1 MIKCLVTLSPK
12 RWKLTHLVV
21 QKDANY
27 CRHHAQHI
35 GQSDR
40 VAQHQQRDTDDHD
53 SLGGICDGVAEWTD
67 KVKQTESD
75 DVLGKVAE
83 AAEEEE
89 E

>member
-1 MIKCLVTLSPK
+1 MIKGPVTLSLK

-27 CRHHAQHI
+27 CRHHAQDI
-35 GQSDR
+35 CQGDR
-40 VAQHQQRDTDDHD
+40 VAQHQERDTNDHD
-53 SLGGICDGVAEWTD
+53 SLGGICDGIAERTD

-83 AAEEEE
+83 AAEEEQE
-89 E
+89 